1 MGKGKHNYILIDEV
15 QDIEGYEKSVCNWYT
30 EEKTDIIIS
39 GSNSKMLSS
48 ELSTRLSGRYI
59 EIRVHPLSYIE
70 FLQFHSLENND
81 NSLMLYLTYGG
92 LPGLRR
98 IGIDNDEQVWEYLSS
113 VFNTIMLK
121 DIIERHS
128 IRNVTFLNNLIEF
141 YADTTGKLTSATN
154 VSKYMKSQGENI
166 SSNLVLTYREFYT
179 EAFLMS
185 AISRYDIHGKRIFE
199 SNEKLY
205 WEDLGLRN
213 LKAPG
218 DMESY
223 IEKLIENVI
232 YKQLEYLGYE
242 IYVGALMAGEVD
254 FVCKKPGEKIYIQAS
269 YIIADEDTYKR
280 EFGTLE
286 RINDNH
292 PKYVISATPL
302 LKKRDNNGIKHL
314 SLREFLTNG
323 L

>member
-1 MGKGKHNYILIDEV
+1 
-15 QDIEGYEKSVCNWYT
+15 
-30 EEKTDIIIS
+30 
-39 GSNSKMLSS
+39 
-48 ELSTRLSGRYI
+48 
-59 EIRVHPLSYIE
+59 
-70 FLQFHSLENND
+70 
-81 NSLMLYLTYGG
+81 
-92 LPGLRR
+92 
-98 IGIDNDEQVWEYLSS
+98 
-113 VFNTIMLK
+113 
-121 DIIERHS
+121 
-128 IRNVTFLNNLIEF
+128 
-141 YADTTGKLTSATN
+141 
-154 VSKYMKSQGENI
+154 
-166 SSNLVLTYREFYT
+166 
-179 EAFLMS
+179 MS

-218 DMESY
+218 DMESF

-269 YIIADEDTYKR
+269 YVIADEDTYKR